1 MANLDQVIDYTKLFQ
16 DVELATAIGQLKQNP
31 AQLQQFLQGQQG
43 KVYSD
48 ILKQKD
54 STFQKVYGDLTRASE
69 AQESI
74 LMLDK
79 RNKELAQ
86 IQKEIYNNQKGLA
99 DATTEDKNL
108 ASRKYE
114 MNQWSIGDKND
125 TLFVFS
131 SLFIVLSVL
140 ILLTGLWRLNLM
152 SAALCGGVAS
162 FFIVIFILIVI
173 YRSNFTNVWRDK
185 RYWNRRTFEGKYG
198 KIPMPL
204 CPGALSGIESEFSS
218 VENSIK
224 SGIASAGTT
233 VSMATASATQ
243 SVANEISSMEQKARS
258 I

>member
-16 DVELATAIGQLKQNP
+16 DVELAIAIGQLKQNP

-54 STFQKVYGDLTRASE
+54 STFQKVYGDLTRASD

-86 IQKEIYNNQKGLA
+86 IQKEIYSNQKGLA
-99 DATTEDKNL
+99 DATTDDKNL

-140 ILLTGLWRLNLM
+140 ILLTGLWRLNLI
-152 SAALCGGVAS
+152 SVALCGGVAS
-162 FFIVIFILIVI
+162 FFIIIFILIVI

-204 CPGALSGIESEFSS
+204 CPGALSGIESGISS
-218 VENSIK
+218 MENSIQ
-224 SGIASAGTT
+224 SGITAGT
-233 VSMATASATQ
+233 MAASSATQ
-243 SVANEISSMEQKARS
+243 SVAKDIASTAQNMSSS
-258 I
+258 IGPK

>member
-1 MANLDQVIDYTKLFQ
+1 
-16 DVELATAIGQLKQNP
+16 
-31 AQLQQFLQGQQG
+31 
-43 KVYSD
+43 
-48 ILKQKD
+48 
-54 STFQKVYGDLTRASE
+54 
-69 AQESI
+69 
-74 LMLDK
+74 MLDK

-243 SVANEISSMEQKARS
+243 SVANEISSIEQKARS

>member
-16 DVELATAIGQLKQNP
+16 DVELAIAIGQLKQNP

-48 ILKQKD
+48 IIKQKD

-69 AQESI
+69 AQESL

-79 RNKELAQ
+79 RNQELAQ

-140 ILLTGLWRLNLM
+140 ILLTGLWRLNLI

-185 RYWNRRTFEGKYG
+185 RYWNRRSFEGKYG
-198 KIPMPL
+198 KIPIPL
-204 CPGALSGIESEFSS
+204 CPGALTGIESGVSS
-218 VENSIK
+218 LEKGVQ
-224 SGIASAGTT
+224 SGIATAG
-233 VSMATASATQ
+233 MAAASSTQ
-243 SVANEISSMEQKARS
+243 SVAKEVSSMAQKV
-258 I
+258 

>member
-140 ILLTGLWRLNLM
+140 ILLTGLWRLNLI

-198 KIPMPL
+198 KIPVPL
-204 CPGALSGIESEFSS
+204 CPGALSGIESGFSS
-218 VENSIK
+218 LEKGVQ
-224 SGIASAGTT
+224 SGIASTG
-233 VSMATASATQ
+233 MAFTSATQ
-243 SVANEISSMEQKARS
+243 SVAKEVALMTQKV
-258 I
+258 